1 LTDHQKGLLLVSL
14 GVVVIIPDATLI
26 RLIDA
31 PSLTTAM
38 WRTGLTSLSIFAYL
52 GFRYGTRLPDA
63 IRAIG
68 RWGVVSSALSGMGT
82 ILFVLAVDN
91 TSVANVVLIL
101 ALTPL
106 WAAMITRLARG
117 TPIPRRTIAAM
128 PFAFVGVAIAV
139 GGSLDG
145 ALNAGDGYALWASF
159 GLALNMT
166 IIRARSHVDMV
177 PTTGIGGVMGFVTLA
192 AIGTSTEL
200 TPGDL
205 PPLLVL
211 GLVVM
216 PGAMGLMTAGGR
228 HLASSETTLLI
239 LGETALSPVLA
250 AIAVDEP
257 LGAAAL
263 TGGALVLITLF
274 LHGWLGLR
282 ENAPAKMPA

>member
-1 LTDHQKGLLLVSL
+1 MTDHQRGLLLVSL
-14 GVVVIIPDATLI
+14 GVLVIIPDATLI

-31 PSLTTAM
+31 PSLTTAL
-38 WRTGLTSLSIFAYL
+38 WRTGLTAISISVYL
-52 GFRYGTRLPDA
+52 GLRYRSGLPAA

-68 RWGVVSSALSGMGT
+68 RWGIPSSALSGLGT
-82 ILFVLAVDN
+82 ILFVLAIDN

-106 WAAMITRLARG
+106 WAAVITRATVG
-117 TPIPRRTIAAM
+117 TPIPRRTLAAM

-145 ALNAGDGYALWASF
+145 ALNAGDGYALWASV
-159 GLALNMT
+159 GLAANMT
-166 IIRARSHVDMV
+166 IVRARSHVDMV
-177 PTTGIGGVMGFVTLA
+177 PTTGIGGVLGFVVLT
-192 AIGTSTEL
+192 AIGTSTDL

-205 PPLLVL
+205 TPLLVL

-239 LGETALSPVLA
+239 LGETALSPVWA
-250 AIAVDEP
+250 AVAVDEP

-263 TGGALVLITLF
+263 IGGGLVLVTLF